1 MSDELNFNS
10 YKIKQ
15 ITGNENVK
23 LVDLL
28 KKKIIVFFNLSANF
42 SKYIKEQNLFK

>member
-15 ITGNENVK
+15 IIGNENVK
-23 LVDLL
+23 LVNLL
-28 KKKIIVFFNLSANF
+28 KKIIVFFNLSANF